1 MNPKWLEWGRRLQAI
16 AQSGLSYPCDPY
28 DIERYELV
36 RSIATEMMSD
46 QSHTAPEIVR
56 NIYASETGYATPKID
71 VRGAVFSDGSILL
84 VKEKADGCWT
94 LPGGWAEVG
103 ESPSEAVEREVFEE
117 SGYRVRAVR
126 LLAVCDRGKRQ
137 HPPAPFHIY
146 KLFFECEIIED
157 GKHHPPTNFET
168 DAAEFFHFDR
178 IPNLSVP
185 RVTPE
190 EMRRLIQLHADPQ
203 APTDFD

>member
-1 MNPKWLEWGRRLQAI
+1 MGYKWLQWGRMLQAV
-16 AQSGLSYPCDPY
+16 AQNGLSYACGPY
-28 DIERYELV
+28 DVERYELV
-36 RSIATEMMSD
+36 RSIAVEMMSA
-46 QSHTAPEIVR
+46 QSDTDPEVVR
-56 NIYASETGYATPKID
+56 NIYTSETGYATPKVD
-71 VRGAVFSDGSILL
+71 VRGAVFEGNSILL
-84 VKEKADGCWT
+84 VKEKADRCWT

-117 SGYRVRAVR
+117 SGYRVRATR
-126 LLAVCDRGKRQ
+126 LLALCDRGKRQ

-146 KLFFECEIIED
+146 KLFFECSIIEERPEAP
-157 GKHHPPTNFET
+157 HANIQTE
-168 DAAEFFHFDR
+168 AAKFFPFDR

-190 EMRRLIQLHADPQ
+190 EMHRLIQLHANPQ